1 MKPLEFRSFFEE
13 EEARFAVFSTYEFDP
28 VHFEKYLLWTKALG
42 RARRII
48 VMVDAGRFQKL
59 MAESRTPARSLNE
72 HYLVLPVR

>member
-1 MKPLEFRSFFEE
+1 MKPLDFRSFFE

-48 VMVDAGRFQKL
+48 VMVETMPSKRPLIADKL
-59 MAESRTPARSLNE
+59 E
-72 HYLVLPVR
+72 